1 MARDQL
7 KIQRKRDMFEERR
20 QRILNA
26 KVRLIGLDVQTL
38 NEQVKE
44 KERLRQEEKEADRF
58 ARKLYLF
65 LDKTNWHLCCKT
77 IFLFL
82 RLRYASNGN

>member
-20 QRILNA
+20 LRILNA

-44 KERLRQEEKEADRF
+44 KERMRQEEKEADRF
-58 ARKLYLF
+58 ARKLLLINHFHVYF
-65 LDKTNWHLCCKT
+65 C
-77 IFLFL
+77 
-82 RLRYASNGN
+82 